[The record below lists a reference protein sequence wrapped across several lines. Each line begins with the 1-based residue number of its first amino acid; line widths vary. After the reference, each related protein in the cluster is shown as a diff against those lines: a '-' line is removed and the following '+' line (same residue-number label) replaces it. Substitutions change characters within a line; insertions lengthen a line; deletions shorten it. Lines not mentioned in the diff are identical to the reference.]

1 MIPTRSAR
9 GRALGRSRKGLTLA
23 AVGAAAALVM
33 SACSGGGAPPSQP
46 ENQGGGGGGGGA
58 GITVAMVTHG
68 PPGDQFWT
76 KVQSG
81 AEAAAKD
88 TGVTLKYSA
97 DPDSGKQA
105 TLVQNAIDSKV
116 NGIAVTLANP
126 DAMAGAVKAATTAG
140 IPVVA
145 LNAGLDQYQKLGV
158 LMYFGSDE
166 AVAGEAGGKRLAAL
180 GAKHVLCPIQAAGVI
195 SLETRCAGIKKAVPN
210 TENVQVNGTD
220 DSAVVSTLQAK
231 LSQDKS
237 IDYVVTLGSGIAAD
251 ALTAVDQSGSSA
263 KVATFDLDTNV
274 AQAIVDGKILFAI
287 DQQPYVQ
294 GYLSVIALYLNVKNG
309 NDLGGGRAVLTGPSF
324 VDNTNASKI
333 LEFAKNNTR

>member
-1 MIPTRSAR
+1 MIRSPKDW
-9 GRALGRSRKGLTLA
+9 ALSRSRKGLTLA
-23 AVGAAAALVM
+23 ALAAATVLAL

-46 ENQGGGGGGGGA
+46 EQQQGGGGGGGA
-58 GITVAMVTHG
+58 GITVAMVTHA

-81 AEAAAKD
+81 AEQAARE
-88 TGVTLKYSA
+88 TGVTLKYSS
-97 DPDSGKQA
+97 DKDSGNQA

-126 DAMAGAVKAATTAG
+126 DAMAGAVKAATDAG

-166 AVAGEAGGKRLAAL
+166 AVAGEAGGKRLAAM

-195 SLETRCAGIKKAVPN
+195 SLETRCAGVKKAVSN
-210 TENVQVNGTD
+210 TENIQVNGED
-220 DSAVVSTLQAK
+220 QSAVVSTLQAK

-237 IDYVVTLGSGIAAD
+237 IDYVITLGSGIAAA
-251 ALTAVDQSGSSA
+251 ALQAVDQSSSSA
-263 KVATFDLDTNV
+263 KVATFDLDVEV
-274 AQAIVDGKILFAI
+274 AQAIKDGKILFSI

-294 GYLSVIALYLNVKNG
+294 GYMSVVALYLNAKNG
-309 NDLGGGRAVLTGPSF
+309 NDLGGGKAVLTGPSF

>member
-1 MIPTRSAR
+1 MIRSSE
-9 GRALGRSRKGLTLA
+9 GWALSRSRKGLTLA
-23 AVGAAAALVM
+23 ALAAATVLAL

-46 ENQGGGGGGGGA
+46 EQQQGGGGGGGA
-58 GITVAMVTHG
+58 GITVAMVTHA

-81 AEAAAKD
+81 AEQAARE
-88 TGVTLKYSA
+88 TGVTLKYSS
-97 DPDSGKQA
+97 DKDSGNQA

-126 DAMAGAVKAATTAG
+126 DAMAGAVKAATDAG

-145 LNAGLDQYQKLGV
+145 LNAGLEQYQELGV

-166 AVAGEAGGKRLAAL
+166 AVAGEAGGRRLAAM
-180 GAKHVLCPIQAAGVI
+180 GAKKVLCPIQAAGVI
-195 SLETRCAGIKKAVPN
+195 SLETRCAGIKKGVPN
-210 TENVQVNGTD
+210 TENVQVNGED

-237 IDYVVTLGSGIAAD
+237 IDHIVTLGSGIALD
-251 ALTAVDQSGSSA
+251 ALKAVEQSGSSA
-263 KVATFDLDTNV
+263 KVATFDLNTEV

-287 DQQPYVQ
+287 DQQPWVQ
-294 GYLSVIALYLNVKNG
+294 GYMSVIALYLNAKNG
-309 NDLGGGRAVLTGPSF
+309 NDLGGGKAVLTGPSF

-333 LEFAKNNTR
+333 LEYAKNNTR

>member
-1 MIPTRSAR
+1 MIRSEK
-9 GRALGRSRKGLTLA
+9 GWALSRSRKGLTLA
-23 AVGAAAALVM
+23 ALAAATVLAL

-46 ENQGGGGGGGGA
+46 EQQQGGGGGGGA
-58 GITVAMVTHG
+58 GITVAMVTHA

-81 AEAAAKD
+81 AEQAARE
-88 TGVTLKYSA
+88 TGLTLKYSS
-97 DPDSGKQA
+97 DKDSGNQA

-126 DAMAGAVKAATTAG
+126 DAMAGAVKAATDAG

-145 LNAGLDQYQKLGV
+145 LNAGLDQYQELGV

-166 AVAGEAGGKRLAAL
+166 AVAGEAGGKRLAAM
-180 GAKHVLCPIQAAGVI
+180 GAKKVLCPIQAAGVI
-195 SLETRCAGIKKAVPN
+195 SLETRCAGIKKGVPN
-210 TENVQVNGTD
+210 TENVQVNGED

-237 IDYVVTLGSGIAAD
+237 IDHIVTLGSGIALD
-251 ALTAVDQSGSSA
+251 ALKAVEQSGSSA
-263 KVATFDLDTNV
+263 KVATFDLNTEV

-287 DQQPYVQ
+287 DQQPWVQ
-294 GYLSVIALYLNVKNG
+294 GYMSVIALYLN
-309 NDLGGGRAVLTGPSF
+309 
-324 VDNTNASKI
+324 
-333 LEFAKNNTR
+333 AKNNTR